1 MKAYDIYK
9 KTLTLMFE
17 REGEDKAFRD
27 NFTSLLTSVA
37 AECIPYENSIR
48 RASGRVEM
56 TTAPVVSDM
65 EQELLMSDELCAIAM
80 PYGVASYFC
89 QDDGETL
96 LSQMY
101 RERFLIALANAKKCF
116 FEDVT
121 DVYGGEN
128 V

>member
-9 KTLTLMFE
+9 KTLALLFE

-27 NFTSLLTSVA
+27 NFPALLTSVA
-37 AECIPYENSIR
+37 AECIPSENSIR
-48 RASGRVEM
+48 KASGRVEM
-56 TTAPVVSDM
+56 TTVPVVSDM
-65 EQELLMSDELCAIAM
+65 EQEILMSDELCAVAM

-89 QDDGETL
+89 QDDGEEDM
-96 LSQMY
+96 SQMY
-101 RERFLIALANAKKCF
+101 RERFLTALANAKKCF
-116 FEDVT
+116 FEDVI

>member
-9 KTLTLMFE
+9 KTLALMFE

-27 NFTSLLTSVA
+27 NFPALLTSVA
-37 AECIPYENSIR
+37 AECLPYENSIR
-48 RASGRVEM
+48 KADGRVEV
-56 TTAPVVSDM
+56 TTPPVVSDM
-65 EQELLMSDELCAIAM
+65 EQDILMSDELCMVAM

-89 QDDGETL
+89 QDDGETQKA
-96 LSQMY
+96 QMY
-101 RERFLIALANAKKCF
+101 RDRFLIALQNSKKCF

-128 V
+128 I